1 MFDEISFVSREDLF
15 AGWLDDNVLLDSLLE
30 NVPDI
35 IYFKDVDSRFVK
47 INKAMADFLDITSPD
62 NAKGKTDFDF
72 FPDKIA
78 DESFN
83 DEQKVMD
90 NNEPIIGK
98 IEKLETLNK
107 ESRWFSTTKIPL
119 KNKNG
124 KIIGIAGISRDI
136 TDQKEIEKA
145 LYDSEQRY
153 RTIFDNSAVAIMM
166 TNEKEEI
173 ISWNRYTEKLLNMSK
188 NDLLKKPVK
197 NLYPENE
204 WLKIRNENVREKG
217 MQHHLETKMFKKNGE
232 TVDVDI
238 SVSVLKDDN
247 GDITGS
253 IGVIRDVTDRK
264 KAVEELKIKDKA
276 VRSSINAIA
285 ITDMKGCI
293 TFVNDSFLKMWGYEN
308 DDKII
313 GQPIVKFWKTKGKF
327 VEVMDSLVNKGGW
340 VGELQ
345 AERKND
351 TVFYAQLSA
360 TTVVDDNNKPVC
372 MMASFVDIT
381 ERRNAEQKIKES
393 ERAKAEFMNIAAHE
407 LKTPII
413 PLKGYLEML
422 LWDENID
429 EEKRKWLKI
438 CLRNTSTLIFLINDI
453 LDVARLESNNLKLT
467 KEKTDLT
474 ELINGVLQ
482 DMQPMADDKNLELNK
497 RVLDDSLPVEIDK
510 RRISQVLRNLINNAI
525 KCTEE
530 GTVVVKAEK
539 MGEKVQ
545 VSVEDTGIGIKKEDI
560 SKLFKKF
567 SQLGE
572 AETRKVEGTGLGLYI
587 CKGIMDQHDGKIWAE
602 SSGSGK
608 GSTFSF
614 SLPVKK

>member
-30 NVPDI
+30 NVPDT

-47 INKAMADFLDITSPD
+47 INNALANFLDLNKPE
-62 NAKGKTDFDF
+62 NVKGKTDFDF
-72 FPDKIA
+72 FSEKIA
-78 DESFN
+78 NESLN
-83 DEQKVMD
+83 DEQNVMD
-90 NNEPIIGK
+90 TNEPMIGK

-107 ESRWFSTTKIPL
+107 KTRWFSTTKIPL
-119 KNKNG
+119 KNKEG

-136 TDQKEIEKA
+136 TDQKEVEKA

-153 RTIFDNSAVAIMM
+153 RSIFENSAVAIMM
-166 TNEKEEI
+166 TNENEEI
-173 ISWNRYTEKLLNMSK
+173 ISWNRYTEKLLEMSK

-197 NLYPENE
+197 ELYPENE

-238 SVSVLKDDN
+238 SVSVLKEDN
-247 GDITGS
+247 GNITGS
-253 IGVIRDVTDRK
+253 IGVIRDITDRK

-285 ITDMKGCI
+285 ITDMNGCI
-293 TFVNDSFLKMWGYEN
+293 TFVNDSFLKMWEYEN
-308 DDKII
+308 DEKII
-313 GQPIVKFWKTKGKF
+313 GQPIVKFWKSKGKF
-327 VEVMDSLVNKGGW
+327 VEVMDSLINKGGW

-360 TTVVDDNNKPVC
+360 TTVIDDHKEPLC
-372 MMASFVDIT
+372 MMASFVDVT
-381 ERRNAEQKIKES
+381 ERKKAEQKIKES

-453 LDVARLESNNLKLT
+453 LDVARLESNNLKIS
-467 KEKTDLT
+467 KEKTDLK
-474 ELINGVLQ
+474 ELINGVIQ
-482 DMQPMADDKNLELNK
+482 DMKPMAEDKKLVLNK
-497 RVLDDSLPVEIDK
+497 NVSNDFLTVEVDK

-525 KCTEE
+525 KCTDE
-530 GTVVVKAEK
+530 GKVEVKAKKED
-539 MGEKVQ
+539 EKVW

-587 CKGIMDQHDGKIWAE
+587 CKGIMDQHHGEIWAE
-602 SSGSGK
+602 SSGLGK
-608 GSTFSF
+608 GSTFCF
-614 SLPVKK
+614 TLPVKK